1 MVIQFSQNNVMT
13 QYIPYEIKTGQ
24 ENMQIDSDL
33 LDFAIE
39 KKLTESIFRLYGWN
53 PYCVSLGRNQEDKF
67 LDKELLSSL
76 NIEVVRRLTGG
87 RALLHADEITYSYIC
102 PVSYLKNGE
111 HIISSYKEICQF
123 LIEKFKILGIEL
135 DFGTKKQVKTG
146 FDYCMLVSTGADLCY
161 KGKKLIGSAQCRKQG
176 YILQHG
182 SILFDYDKEL
192 LEKVFKEEISS
203 DEITSIKEIRP
214 DLTKEEIINIL
225 IES

>member
-87 RALLHADEITYSYIC
+87 RALLHADEITYSYILC
-102 PVSYLKNGE
+102 TTRMVL
-111 HIISSYKEICQF
+111 F
-123 LIEKFKILGIEL
+123 L
-135 DFGTKKQVKTG
+135 
-146 FDYCMLVSTGADLCY
+146 
-161 KGKKLIGSAQCRKQG
+161 
-176 YILQHG
+176 
-182 SILFDYDKEL
+182 
-192 LEKVFKEEISS
+192 
-203 DEITSIKEIRP
+203 SIKMVKNFLEF
-214 DLTKEEIINIL
+214 LGENIIM
-225 IES
+225 